1 MVSKD
6 TSKES
11 LCFFFSKKRARFSS
25 RWRINT
31 VKGRETTG
39 QLYTLV
45 FQDDCNLARKCLSNV
60 GDRFSF
66 FSFFAKPKM
75 SGRRGSG
82 QNSMEVVRE
91 SKVLTRSTTR
101 YRSYLGVSLCFSG
114 YDAYHF
120 VTRSMRPLRVRV
132 RVYGHCVEGKGV
144 KKKRTGQEK
153 NMEDKGILCSP

>member
-11 LCFFFSKKRARFSS
+11 LCFFFSKKGARFSS

-66 FSFFAKPKM
+66 FFFFRETKNEREARKWAELD
-75 SGRRGSG
+75 GSG
-82 QNSMEVVRE
+82 QGE
-91 SKVLTRSTTR
+91 
-101 YRSYLGVSLCFSG
+101 
-114 YDAYHF
+114 
-120 VTRSMRPLRVRV
+120 
-132 RVYGHCVEGKGV
+132 
-144 KKKRTGQEK
+144 
-153 NMEDKGILCSP
+153 

>member
-1 MVSKD
+1 M
-6 TSKES
+6 
-11 LCFFFSKKRARFSS
+11 FFFSKKGARFSS

-66 FSFFAKPKM
+66 ISFFAKPKM

-101 YRSYLGVSLCFSG
+101 YRSYLGVSLSF
-114 YDAYHF
+114 
-120 VTRSMRPLRVRV
+120 RLRCLSFRDTKHATSSCTCTCVRTLC
-132 RVYGHCVEGKGV
+132 RGKGSE
-144 KKKRTGQEK
+144 KETDRTGKEY
-153 NMEDKGILCSP
+153 GR